1 MFTLWLTELQGDEAF
16 PELRSR
22 LLAADSLLLVPPDR
36 ETEENRDLTGWSH
49 LFPEVFGGAGTEQG
63 FDIVIGNPPWGK
75 IKTNVNSFLLNDAG
89 TLAALPQGQAQENVY
104 REGPAPSGKLAAVL
118 SGHQRLSPAAQGP
131 RALCPPALRDQR
143 EDGGRRRRL
152 LQFFVE
158 LAFQIAKE
166 TRGMGWWC
174 PRPFICPR
182 APAACGACIWNTAAF
197 PG

>member
-89 TLAALPQGQAQENVY
+89 TLAALPQGQAKRTYIEKDQRLQANWRQY
-104 REGPAPSGKLAAVL
+104 YLDTSGYLRQLKGRGLYV
-118 SGHQRLSPAAQGP
+118 HQRCEINGKTVGGDDDFYKFLWSWPSRSP
-131 RALCPPALRDQR
+131 R
-143 EDGGRRRRL
+143 E
-152 LQFFVE
+152 
-158 LAFQIAKE
+158 
-166 TRGMGWWC
+166 
-174 PRPFICPR
+174 
-182 APAACGACIWNTAAF
+182 TAW
-197 PG
+197 